1 MHLCLRTQHGGGRYR
16 TPTSRFGVRDSTPR
30 PPRPLKYI
38 LIYGTKGHY
47 ILPLSDLSKTVIVMT
62 RIPRMIHG
70 IVKVLVSLWFYY
82 LTRPSRKRIRVTKTP
97 LTPHLYIVKLG
108 FTEGIHYFLIF
119 ALKHRLWVRL
129 NRLSVSTIYVL
140 SKNKKNITFFHLK
153 IIIFQP

>member
-1 MHLCLRTQHGGGRYR
+1 MHLCLRTQHGGRRYR

-30 PPRPLKYI
+30 PPRSLEYM
-38 LIYGTKGHY
+38 LTCGTKGHY

-70 IVKVLVSLWFYY
+70 IVQVLVSLWFYY
-82 LTRPSRKRIRVTKTP
+82 LTRPSRKRIHVTKTP

-119 ALKHRLWVRL
+119 ALKHRLWVC
-129 NRLSVSTIYVL
+129 LSVSTIYVL
-140 SKNKKNITFFHLK
+140 SKNKKKYHNFSPESYHFSAVK
-153 IIIFQP
+153 

>member
-30 PPRPLKYI
+30 QPRPLEYM
-38 LIYGTKGHY
+38 LTCGTKGHY

-62 RIPRMIHG
+62 RIPCMIHG
-70 IVKVLVSLWFYY
+70 LVQVLVSLWFYY
-82 LTRPSRKRIRVTKTP
+82 LTRPSRKRIRVTKNP

-119 ALKHRLWVRL
+119 ALKHRLWVRV
-129 NRLSVSTIYVL
+129 RTASVYPQSMFCAKIRKI
-140 SKNKKNITFFHLK
+140 SQFFT
-153 IIIFQP
+153 

>member
-30 PPRPLKYI
+30 PPRPLEYM
-38 LIYGTKGHY
+38 LTCGTKCHH
-47 ILPLSDLSKTVIVMT
+47 ILPLYLSKTVIVMT
-62 RIPRMIHG
+62 RIPRMVHG
-70 IVKVLVSLWFYY
+70 IVQVLVSLWFYY

-119 ALKHRLWVRL
+119 ALKHRSRDTRKPTFWFLTRSNI
-129 NRLSVSTIYVL
+129 NRAVQLHKMARS
-140 SKNKKNITFFHLK
+140 LK
-153 IIIFQP
+153 LRI

>member
-1 MHLCLRTQHGGGRYR
+1 MQLCLRTQHGGGRYR

-30 PPRPLKYI
+30 PPRPLEYM
-38 LIYGTKGHY
+38 LTCDTKCHY

-70 IVKVLVSLWFYY
+70 IVQVLVSLWFYY

-108 FTEGIHYFLIF
+108 LTEGIHYLLIF
-119 ALKHRLWVRL
+119 ALKHRLWVRV
-129 NRLSVSTIYVL
+129 RTASVYPQSM
-140 SKNKKNITFFHLK
+140 F
-153 IIIFQP
+153 